1 MSETPSETPYAPPLS
16 LPTENQ
22 KICQTCHS
30 TLHKKAEICPKCGVR
45 QRKPAS
51 KGTLLLLT
59 FFLGGLGAH
68 RFYIGSYFL
77 GTVYLLLFWTGIPS
91 IIALIEFIVFAF
103 ISSEKIEDGYDAHIW
118 PVLIIVPIV
127 IMFIIGIIAAVAIPA
142 YTERLYRTRVAEA
155 ISLLIQLK
163 TPTEEYFAAYNKFPP
178 SLEVIGA
185 TDISGKYVAKLEIN
199 PEELYFQ
206 AIMGENSEL
215 SGKAIRLTYDPE
227 NLTWQ
232 CHSPKEMKIENK
244 YLPSVCRTK
253 D

>member
-51 KGTLLLLT
+51 KGILLLLT

-77 GTVYLLLFWTGIPS
+77 GAVYLLFFWTGIPS
-91 IIALIEFIVFAF
+91 LIALIELIIFAF
-103 ISSEKIEDGYDAHIW
+103 MSSEKIEDGYDAHVW
-118 PVLIIVPIV
+118 PVLIVIPIV
-127 IMFIIGIIAAVAIPA
+127 IMFIIGIIAAIAIPA
-142 YTERLYRTRVAEA
+142 YSDYLERAKVAEA
-155 ISLLIQLK
+155 VQLLSQLK
-163 TPTEEYFAAYNKFPP
+163 TPTEEYFAAYDKFPP
-178 SLEVIGA
+178 SLEAIGA
-185 TDISGKYVAKLEIN
+185 TDLSGKYVAKLEIN
-199 PEELYFQ
+199 PEAFYLQ
-206 AIMGENSEL
+206 AIMGGYSNL
-215 SGKAIRLTYDPE
+215 KGKAVRLSYVPE
-227 NLTWQ
+227 NQRWQ
-232 CHSPKEMKIENK
+232 CHSPQKMKIENK
-244 YLPSVCRTK
+244 YLPSSCRAN